1 MELNCD
7 ESCLFHGACSR
18 ICFGLNGK
26 EKVREIFHYGDH
38 HLRRDLP
45 IGALT
50 LVMSIQNFDEMER
63 HFTIAEHLDPDGD
76 RPANADADPVA
87 EYLT

>member
-1 MELNCD
+1 
-7 ESCLFHGACSR
+7 
-18 ICFGLNGK
+18 
-26 EKVREIFHYGDH
+26 
-38 HLRRDLP
+38 
-45 IGALT
+45 
-50 LVMSIQNFDEMER
+50 MSIQNFDEMER